1 MHWKSLPAASAGGN
15 SMGVLLLAVPKRQ
28 LVRAVDRNLVRRL
41 AREAWRSAGLA
52 TRPVAVLLKL
62 RRRPDWFKQ
71 AGVRQKRL
79 ALRAELDALL
89 GSYLQ
94 RRASSSASPS
104 PISDTLRRG
113 S

>member
-1 MHWKSLPAASAGGN
+1 
-15 SMGVLLLAVPKRQ
+15 MGLLFLAVPKRQ
-28 LVRAVDRNLVRRL
+28 LVRAVDRNLVRRI

-52 TRPVAVLLKL
+52 TRPVAVMLKL
-62 RRRPDWFKQ
+62 RRRPDWFGQ
-71 AGVRQKRL
+71 AGVRRRRA

-94 RRASSSASPS
+94 RRASSSGGSSA
-104 PISDTLRRG
+104 ISDTLRRG